1 MKSLSIRTQVAL
13 MAVALTAL
21 SVASIAFTVIR
32 SERVILKQQSRDRIE
47 ALIQGI
53 NRIAAESLVQK
64 DPLMLPSDL
73 MFLQKEHPELAFW
86 EFTSNGFSHKSGPEA
101 PDLTFV
107 SRELT
112 SSAFPVSTGE
122 SVARAAAPASA
133 APVSIRLGFKT
144 RALQEEIDKPLDAMI
159 RRTLEISG
167 LLLIFGVI
175 AAIYLSTVLTRP
187 LGALASGAQSV
198 GAGRLDV
205 AVPVAGSR
213 ETRALAERFN
223 EMTGHLKDFVGWR
236 DYILQ
241 SLTHDMNTPLGGLK
255 AYLELMEDG
264 KFPSGEEG
272 RRSVMTLLAAVA
284 RMQELLGNTLTFFK
298 TQKNGQRE
306 IRRQAVNFAEM
317 SREIKALFAPMAA
330 IKKISVQDVTAEPAP
345 CVLAER
351 ELLRQALT
359 NLVSNALKYTPNG
372 GTVRFGA
379 QAHGDD
385 VVLWVADNGRGIAKE
400 DMPHIFEKFRRG
412 KSGEGIPGTGLGL
425 SIVRDAVV
433 MMGGGIRVESWP
445 GKGSRFVVT
454 LPKARAQAPAPA
466 PVPAREAVI

>member
-13 MAVALTAL
+13 MAAGLTAL
-21 SVASIAFTVIR
+21 SVASIALTVIR
-32 SERVILKQQSRDRIE
+32 NERIVLTSESRNRNE

-53 NRIAAESLVQK
+53 NRIAAESLAGK
-64 DPLMLPSDL
+64 DPLMLVSDL
-73 MFLQKEHPELAFW
+73 MFLKKEHRELGFW
-86 EFTSNGFSHKSGPEA
+86 ELTLNGHPYTSGPEI
-101 PDLTFV
+101 PGLTFIT
-107 SRELT
+107 RTLT

-122 SVARAAAPASA
+122 AVVKEPSPSAAAPIT
-133 APVSIRLGFKT
+133 IRLGFKT
-144 RALQEEIDKPLDAMI
+144 KILQEEINKPLDAMI

-187 LGALASGAQSV
+187 LGALADGAQSV
-198 GAGRLDV
+198 GAGHLDV
-205 AVPVAGSR
+205 LVPVAGSR
-213 ETRALAERFN
+213 ETRTLAERFN
-223 EMTGHLKDFVGWR
+223 EMTNHLRDFVGWR

-298 TQKNGQRE
+298 TQKNGRQE

-317 SREIKALFAPMAA
+317 SREIRALFAPMAA
-330 IKKISVQDVTAEPAP
+330 IKKITVQDVTADPAP
-345 CVLAER
+345 SVFTER

-359 NLVSNALKYTPNG
+359 NLVSNALKY
-372 GTVRFGA
+372 
-379 QAHGDD
+379 
-385 VVLWVADNGRGIAKE
+385 
-400 DMPHIFEKFRRG
+400 
-412 KSGEGIPGTGLGL
+412 
-425 SIVRDAVV
+425 
-433 MMGGGIRVESWP
+433 
-445 GKGSRFVVT
+445 
-454 LPKARAQAPAPA
+454 
-466 PVPAREAVI
+466 